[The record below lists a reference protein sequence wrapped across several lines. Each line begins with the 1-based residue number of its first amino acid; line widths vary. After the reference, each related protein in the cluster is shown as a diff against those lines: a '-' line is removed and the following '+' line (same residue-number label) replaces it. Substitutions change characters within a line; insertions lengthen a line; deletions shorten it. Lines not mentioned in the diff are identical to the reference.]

1 MSHPTGTSLI
11 DRYAGLVCDLDGVV
25 YRGPEGI
32 GVAIST
38 LNAVHSSVGL
48 VFATNNAS
56 RTPAQVSEQLVS
68 LGVAQEAVRVVTS
81 AQAGAAYLR
90 RDLPAGSAVLAVG
103 GEGVAHALAAEGLLA
118 VLPPELASTE
128 AVPAAVLQG
137 WGLDVAVRDLAA
149 VCRAVTSGARWVAT
163 NTDPSLPV
171 DGGVDIPGNGTLVAA
186 VTVATRR
193 TPEIVGKPHRPLYEH
208 AVTVLGMPLA
218 EVLAIGDRLDTD
230 ILGAEAT
237 GMDSLWVLTG
247 VDGFVELLGSRATP
261 TYAAATLEALCLPP
275 FEVSRDGNTWT
286 GGPARVA
293 RVAPGRVIAQTS
305 DRAAASSAANAVAM
319 VGLAVTLDIREELDR
334 GLVSH
339 EDATE
344 IARTLDRAVQ
354 EAVDPSGQ

>member
-1 MSHPTGTSLI
+1 MSRPIGTILV

-32 GVAIST
+32 GVAIRT

-56 RTPAQVSEQLVS
+56 RTPEQVSEQL
-68 LGVAQEAVRVVTS
+68 LGLGLAQEAVRVVTS

-90 RDLPAGSAVLAVG
+90 RDLPAGSSVLAVG
-103 GEGVAHALAAEGLLA
+103 GEGVAHALAAAGLVA
-118 VLPPELASTE
+118 VLPHEVASTG

-149 VCRAVTSGARWVAT
+149 VCRAVTAGARWVAT
-163 NTDPSLPV
+163 NSDPSLPV
-171 DGGVDIPGNGTLVAA
+171 AGGVDIPGNGTLVAA
-186 VTVATRR
+186 VTVATRH
-193 TPEIVGKPHRPLYEH
+193 TPEIVGKPHRPLYDH
-208 AVTVLGMPLA
+208 AVTVLGMPLS

-247 VDGFVELLGSRATP
+247 VDGFVQLLGSRATP
-261 TYAAATLEALCLPP
+261 TYAAASLEALRLPP
-275 FEVSRDGNTWT
+275 VEVCRDRNTWT

-293 RVAPGRVIAQTS
+293 RVAPGRVIVETTDQTLAPS
-305 DRAAASSAANAVAM
+305 VANAVAM
-319 VGLAVTLDIREELDR
+319 VGLAVTLALREELERD
-334 GLVSH
+334 LVSH

-344 IARTLDRAVQ
+344 IARTLDRAVR